1 MVVNEQHRVVLYPS
15 GDEIM
20 MCYVMGGRCGSWK
33 IANCLLLRT
42 QSHTPIITDTNSADY
57 PISITRIK
65 ELLPSVALLN
75 SSLALQTLNT
85 HCFEM
90 AMPSD
95 TLF

>member
-1 MVVNEQHRVVLYPS
+1 MEDSKLFVVEDSKAH
-15 GDEIM
+15 
-20 MCYVMGGRCGSWK
+20 
-33 IANCLLLRT
+33 AN
-42 QSHTPIITDTNSADY
+42 ITDTNSADY

-75 SSLALQTLNT
+75 SSLALPTNSYKHSTLI
-85 HCFEM
+85 FEM